1 MNTKKNIAS
10 TVKDLIT
17 ITFSAAALLLSFL
30 SYEQSKA
37 DREFDVSIDS
47 VFSEPNA
54 DGIDSNEK
62 FIISRTNGKEQLSS
76 VEGYSAL
83 TYIDIRDNKEK
94 IIPVTY
100 LDETKKIGGTTQKIE
115 VSRSKNNIDKMNALD
130 SIRKKHDKIIRDA
143 YIANAFKVSFK
154 DSNNNEMSRYFSY
167 GSSYEIV
174 EIDNS
179 NFLKFLEKYNNSI
192 NKIAEVSPEVV

>member
-30 SYEQSKA
+30 SYEQSKT
-37 DREFDVSIDS
+37 DREFDLSIES
-47 VFSEPNA
+47 TFSEPNA

-76 VEGYSAL
+76 VEVYSAL
-83 TYIDIRDNKEK
+83 TYIDRRDNQEK

-100 LDETKKIGGTTQKIE
+100 LDETKKIGGTTQRIE
-115 VSRSKNNIDKMNALD
+115 VSRKNNNTDKMNALEK
-130 SIRKKHDKIIRDA
+130 IRKNHAEIVKDA
-143 YIANAFKVSFK
+143 YIANVFKVYFR
-154 DSNNNEMSRYFSY
+154 DSENNEMSRYFSY
-167 GSSYEIV
+167 GSS
-174 EIDNS
+174 
-179 NFLKFLEKYNNSI
+179 
-192 NKIAEVSPEVV
+192 